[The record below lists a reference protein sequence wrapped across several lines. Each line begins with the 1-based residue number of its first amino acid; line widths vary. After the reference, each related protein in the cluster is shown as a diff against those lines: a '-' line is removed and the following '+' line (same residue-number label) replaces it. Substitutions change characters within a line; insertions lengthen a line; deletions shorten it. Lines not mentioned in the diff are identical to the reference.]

1 MQNNIKWESHFFLG
15 NWCFTDYLD
24 KPVDFKDVKIRE
36 WVMVTTRAKRFMGKV
51 LGKKKG
57 EMKVCCLG
65 KL

>member
-1 MQNNIKWESHFFLG
+1 MQNNIKWESQFFLG

-36 WVMVTTRAKRFMGKV
+36 WVMVTTRAKSLWGKFW
-51 LGKKKG
+51 GEKS
-57 EMKVCCLG
+57 EMKVCCLE